1 MNSERT
7 CKAIGTLAL
16 LAGTGLFAGCL
27 SVEDRELAGYQDP
40 GFGSA
45 NRATYAAQVVNPDP
59 VYGAPMET
67 SASRAVDAVDAYR
80 AKEVEEP
87 DTISTTE
94 GVGSGPGR

>member
-1 MNSERT
+1 MNSEHVREGLGGLVLI
-7 CKAIGTLAL
+7 AGAGL
-16 LAGTGLFAGCL
+16 LAGCL

-45 NRATYAAQVVNPDP
+45 NRATYAAQVVNPAP
-59 VYGAPMET
+59 VYTEPMET
-67 SASRAVDAVDAYR
+67 SAARAVDAVDTYR

-94 GVGSGPGR
+94 GLGSGPN